1 LLAGLLGTAAFY
13 VVVHLAVVPLGIA
26 PAFLVATAITLAIQA
41 IALRSVR
48 RASRGPIEPEPA

>member
-1 LLAGLLGTAAFY
+1 MLAGLFGTAAFY
-13 VVVHLAVVPLGIA
+13 VVIHLALVPLGIV
-26 PAFLVATAITLAIQA
+26 PAFLLATAITLAIQA